1 MRTIYFLLCIICM
14 MTSCKSAID
23 KSISESL
30 SSEEMVSIC
39 KGHDIPKIEY
49 VISTLGSENS
59 LYRELDESF
68 LIKYSDLTYRDII
81 EYWGMINDSVKIKDF
96 DKKYDEYEKETLDS
110 IWKKLIDIRE
120 SIKKDTSFNK
130 YAKLHYE
137 QENVK
142 SILNGKTFKSLSMQV
157 DSYDKD
163 IDALGGVVSK
173 VSKDGAS
180 DPTVNFYYFEVGKRS
195 SDVVVKRNPTL
206 GENASDYYSGE
217 YDYSINILWARKGY
231 ETFYT
236 SKDLWDNLVR
246 NSTKSSNTSIFV
258 YTRDMVFS
266 KSSIKKD
273 EQLLK
278 ITNSKIQSRKEF
290 RDSLFN
296 EQMTEKNLRAK
307 RVIGSIFPNRK

>member
-1 MRTIYFLLCIICM
+1 MI
-14 MTSCKSAID
+14 TSCQSAID

-142 SILNGKTFKSLSMQV
+142 SILNGKFFTCVSMKI
-157 DSYDKD
+157 DSCDKE
-163 IDALGGVVSK
+163 IDEFGGIVSK

-180 DPTVNFYYFEVGKRS
+180 DPTVNFYYFEIGKRGS
-195 SDVVVKRNPTL
+195 NFVVKRSP
-206 GENASDYYSGE
+206 SCKDYYSGE

-236 SKDLWDNLVR
+236 SKDIWDNLVR
-246 NSTKSSNTSIFV
+246 NSTKFSNFSLLFYNTS
-258 YTRDMVFS
+258 DMVFT
-266 KSSIKKD
+266 KSTVKKD

-278 ITNSKIQSRKEF
+278 ITNSKIQGRKEF